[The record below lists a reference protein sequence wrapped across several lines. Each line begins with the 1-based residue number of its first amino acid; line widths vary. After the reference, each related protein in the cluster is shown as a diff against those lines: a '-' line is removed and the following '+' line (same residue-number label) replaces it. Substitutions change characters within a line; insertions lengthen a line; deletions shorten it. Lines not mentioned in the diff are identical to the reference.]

1 MYMYNNIHRVCVCT
15 HKYTHTNNF
24 QSLIKAYSSHW
35 CLHRPCN
42 TSKSNTKPKPLSQ
55 KINVR
60 TDMPKMDPSLLNA
73 NLDTER
79 DVTVVSISFENSH
92 GNSRV
97 TCSGQLSDKK

>member
-1 MYMYNNIHRVCVCT
+1 
-15 HKYTHTNNF
+15 
-24 QSLIKAYSSHW
+24 
-35 CLHRPCN
+35 
-42 TSKSNTKPKPLSQ
+42 
-55 KINVR
+55 
-60 TDMPKMDPSLLNA
+60 MPKMDPSLLNA